1 MWVARNLILGIA
13 APDYAEIRTIEKALI
28 ERDSNEG
35 VQYVREGT
43 NERLEQRKVTTVP
56 AAEHC
61 GKHR

>member
-35 VQYVREGT
+35 VQYVREAT
-43 NERLEQRKVTTVP
+43 NERLEQRKVTI
-56 AAEHC
+56 
-61 GKHR
+61 